1 MKFTDLAVAGV
12 LVLAASVAAAAAPAK
27 IDIDDTRVF
36 PESLSS
42 SADGTIYI
50 GSLTKGVIYRAL
62 PGAAKA
68 ETWISNEA
76 IGAKMVLGVL
86 ADAKTDT
93 LWVCTDT
100 RETGE
105 ATLKTFSLRSG
116 KPKASYPFPGGGFC
130 NDIALKGGAAYV
142 TDTKNGRILEL
153 RRGAAVLTLWY
164 QGDPADSSLDG
175 ITFARD
181 GNLYTNA
188 YRTSHLIRV
197 AVNPDGSAGA
207 GTLLDTSIPL
217 YQPDGIRLTPDGR
230 MLMVEGQG
238 ESGNGRLDEITVQG
252 NNATVKVLKDGF
264 MLPTAVTVIGH
275 TAWVLEAK
283 LNYQRDPAL
292 KDKDP
297 GTFSVYA
304 VALPK

>member
-1 MKFTDLAVAGV
+1 MKFTDLMVHAVLLGS
-12 LVLAASVAAAAAPAK
+12 ASVAAAAAPATVA
-27 IDIDDTRVF
+27 IDDTLVF

-42 SADGTIYI
+42 TADGTLYI

-62 PGAAKA
+62 PGSAKA
-68 ETWISNEA
+68 EPWIGNEA

-86 ADAKTDT
+86 ADAKTGT

-105 ATLKTFSLRSG
+105 ATLKTFSLRGG
-116 KPKASYPFPGGGFC
+116 KPKDSYPFPGGGFC
-130 NDIALKGGAAYV
+130 NDIALKAGAAFV
-142 TDTKNGRILEL
+142 TDTKNGRILKL
-153 RRGAAVLTLWY
+153 RPGAAVLTLWY

-175 ITFARD
+175 ITVARD
-181 GNLYTNA
+181 GNVYTNA
-188 YRTSHLIRV
+188 YRTHHLIRV
-197 AVNPDGSAGA
+197 VVNPDGTAGA
-207 GTLLDTSIPL
+207 GTVLDTNIPL

-238 ESGNGRLDEITVQG
+238 ESGNGRLDEVTVRG
-252 NNATVKVLKDGF
+252 NSATIKVLKDGF
-264 MLPTAVTVIGH
+264 MLPTAVTVVGR

-297 GTFSVYA
+297 GVFSAYA
-304 VALPK
+304 VPLGH